1 MKRSLALVLALAI
14 AVPLTAQRNKEPEL
28 PRLVENIDVRVINVD
43 VVVTD
48 RRGNPVTGL
57 TAKNFAVDPM
67 IVGPG
72 GALVDITSA
81 VPVRLP
87 GTYIINVVP
96 IRTETWKS
104 GGYVFAVAVTQGAN
118 RGQALTTVLLD

>member
-1 MKRSLALVLALAI
+1 MALLIVQAASEDTI
-14 AVPLTAQRNKEPEL
+14 AAPGNRQPNYICVS
-28 PRLVENIDVRVINVD
+28 
-43 VVVTD
+43 VTD
-48 RRGNPVTGL
+48 SVGNPVTGL

-67 IVGPG
+67 IVGAG